1 MTKQV
6 DVAIIGGGTGGY
18 VAAIAAAQAGH
29 HVVVIEKQQLGG
41 TCLHRG
47 CIPSKALLRSAEVY
61 ALAKESAQFGVHT
74 EGVKLHFDEV
84 QARKQQ
90 IVDKLHS
97 GVQYLMNKHKIE
109 VIHGSGRVMGPSIFS
124 PQSGSVAVELDNG
137 ESETIVPK
145 YLIIATGSRPRILRG
160 LEPDGQY
167 VFTSDEALEWDTL
180 PQRIAIVGGGVIG
193 VEWASMMV
201 DFGVQVTMIEAG
213 ARILPSEDEEVAKEM
228 HKQLADRGVTI
239 YTNCTIDAEGI
250 RKDESGMDILA
261 TTAEETIHL
270 QADRILVSVGRA
282 ANVEKLGLE
291 QTNVQVE
298 NGVIRVNEHLQTNE
312 PHIYAIG
319 DCIGGLQLAHAASAE
334 GIAAV
339 EHMSG
344 HKGTALQSRMVPR
357 CVYARP
363 ETASIGLT
371 EAEARAA
378 GHDVKVGKIPF
389 QAIGKALVYG
399 ETAGFVKVI
408 ANQATNDVLGVHIIG
423 PHATELI
430 SEAAVAQLLDGT
442 PWEVGQVVHP
452 HPSLSEAVQ
461 EAMLAVQGRSHIL

>member
-74 EGVKLHFDEV
+74 EGVKLQFDEV
-84 QARKQQ
+84 QARKQG
-90 IVDKLHS
+90 IVEQLHR

-109 VIHGSGRVMGPSIFS
+109 VIHGNGRVMGPSIFS
-124 PQSGSVAVELDNG
+124 PQSGSVAVELENG
-137 ESETIVPK
+137 ESETVVPK
-145 YLIIATGSRPRILRG
+145 YLIIATGSRPRVLHG
-160 LEPDGQY
+160 LEADGQY

-193 VEWASMMV
+193 IEWASMMV
-201 DFGVQVTMIEAG
+201 DFGVEVTVIEAG
-213 ARILPSEDEEVAKEM
+213 DRILPFEDEDVAREM
-228 HKQLADRGVTI
+228 YKQLTDRGVTI
-239 YTNCTIDAEGI
+239 FTKCAIDAEGI
-250 RKDESGMDILA
+250 RKDEAGMDILA
-261 TTAEETIHL
+261 TCAEETIHL
-270 QADRILVSVGRA
+270 QVDRMLVSVGRV

-339 EHMSG
+339 EHLSG
-344 HKGTALQSRMVPR
+344 HNNMAPQPRMIPR

-399 ETAGFVKVI
+399 ETGGFVKVI
-408 ANQATNDVLGVHIIG
+408 ADQTTNDVLGVHMIG

-442 PWEVGQVVHP
+442 PWEIGQVIHP